1 MCVCVCVLQLQLLG
15 EVRGVMRPADLDR
28 YNELTV
34 HREIAAKK
42 VWFSL
47 RTTMTVYYCKYVRS
61 IGFSRFFI
69 ITLVAMDIR

>member
-1 MCVCVCVLQLQLLG
+1 MCVCVLQLQLLG

-47 RTTMTVYYCKYVRS
+47 ITTSIANMYVVYN
-61 IGFSRFFI
+61 IHRFQ
-69 ITLVAMDIR
+69 